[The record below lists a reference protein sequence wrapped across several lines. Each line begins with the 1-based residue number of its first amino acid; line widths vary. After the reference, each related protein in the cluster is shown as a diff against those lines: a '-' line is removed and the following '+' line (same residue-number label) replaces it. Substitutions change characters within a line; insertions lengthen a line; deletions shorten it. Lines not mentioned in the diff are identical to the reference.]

1 MRLFNTLT
9 NKKEEFK
16 PIEEGKVS
24 IYICG
29 PTVYNH
35 AHIGNTR
42 PMIVF
47 DVLRRTFE
55 YLGNDVTFV
64 SNYTDVDDKIIKAA
78 KAEGIT
84 EKELTDKYIK
94 AYEDVRAGLN
104 IEDPTYK
111 PRVTETMPEIIDFI
125 QALIDKGY
133 AYEVDGDV
141 YFRVTK
147 VKEYGMLSG
156 IKVEDLIAGASDRT
170 LSEDDKKKE
179 STTDYALWKKTDEGI
194 QFDTPWSKGRPG
206 WHTECVV
213 MINKLFKDGKIDI
226 HGGGQDLKFPHHE
239 NEIAQSMAYNGHP
252 IANYWMHNQMI
263 NIDGEKM
270 SKSLGNV
277 LWAKDLIVK
286 LGCNVFKWLML
297 STHYRNP
304 LNLTVDVIAGV
315 RKEVSKVENAT
326 KNASLYLQVNHVPAH
341 DYKKETVDAM
351 VNSLEDDLNTSLALT
366 QILDQVKVL
375 NQVMRVREKDND
387 VIATE
392 YATLVKMGDVSG
404 FLFEGTKLS
413 EDDIALYEEWNAYK
427 KEKNFDEADRVRK
440 ELTER
445 GIL

>member
-35 AHIGNTR
+35 AHLGNTR

-111 PRVTETMPEIIDFI
+111 PRVTETMPEIINFI

-133 AYEVDGDV
+133 ACEVDGDV

-170 LSEDDKKKE
+170 LSVDDKKKE
-179 STTDYALWKKTDEGI
+179 STTDFALWKKTNEGI

-277 LWAKDLIVK
+277 LWAKDLIVEF
-286 LGCNVFKWLML
+286 GCNVFKWLML

-304 LNLTVDVIAGV
+304 LNMTDDVIAGV
-315 RKEVSKVENAT
+315 RKEVSKAENAT
-326 KNASLYLQVNHVPAH
+326 KSASLYLQVNHVPAH

-351 VNSLEDDLNTSLALT
+351 VNALEDDLNTSLALT

-392 YATLVKMGDVSG
+392 YATLVKMGDVLG

-413 EDDIALYEEWNAYK
+413 EEDIALYEEWNAYK

>member
-1 MRLFNTLT
+1 MGLMIYNSLT
-9 NKKEEFK
+9 NKIEEFK
-16 PIEEGKVS
+16 THEPGIVNM
-24 IYICG
+24 YVCG
-29 PTVYNH
+29 PTVYDYI
-35 AHIGNTR
+35 HIGNAR
-42 PMIVF
+42 PVIFYDM
-47 DVLRRTFE
+47 LKNYLE
-55 YLGNDVTFV
+55 YIGYKVNYA
-64 SNYTDVDDKIIKAA
+64 SNITDVDDKIINKALEQGVSEEEIA
-78 KAEGIT
+78 KKYEDAYFKNCNDLGSKRPT
-84 EKELTDKYIK
+84 FVPHATAYIK
-94 AYEDVRAGLN
+94 EML
-104 IEDPTYK
+104 
-111 PRVTETMPEIIDFI
+111 DFI
-125 QALIDKGY
+125 GQLVNKGY
-133 AYEVDGDV
+133 AYEVNGDV
-141 YFRVTK
+141 YFRVNHLDS
-147 VKEYGMLSG
+147 YGVLSNQVQEELQNG
-156 IKVEDLIAGASDRT
+156 VRKDVDT
-170 LSEDDKKKE
+170 KKE
-179 STTDYALWKKTDEGI
+179 NPLDFVLWKKTNVGI
-194 QFDTPWSKGRPG
+194 KWPSIYGPGRPG
-206 WHTECVV
+206 WHTECVC
-213 MINKLFKDGKIDI
+213 MIDKIFNHKMIDI
-226 HGGGQDLKFPHHE
+226 HGGGMDLKFPHHE

-277 LWAKDLIVK
+277 LWAKDLIVEF
-286 LGCNVFKWLML
+286 GCNVFKWLML

-351 VNSLEDDLNTSLALT
+351 VNALEDDLNTSLALT

-392 YATLVKMGDVSG
+392 YATLVKMGDVLG

-413 EDDIALYEEWNAYK
+413 EEDIALYEEWNAYK

>member
-170 LSEDDKKKE
+170 LSEDNKKKE
-179 STTDYALWKKTDEGI
+179 STTDFALWKKTNEGI

-277 LWAKDLIVK
+277 LWAKDLIVEF
-286 LGCNVFKWLML
+286 GCNVFKWLML

-304 LNLTVDVIAGV
+304 LNMTDDVIAGV

-351 VNSLEDDLNTSLALT
+351 VNALEDDLNTSLALT
-366 QILDQVKVL
+366 QVLDQVKVL

-392 YATLVKMGDVSG
+392 YATLVKMGDVLG

-413 EDDIALYEEWNAYK
+413 EEDIALYEQWNAYK

>member
-35 AHIGNTR
+35 AHIGNAR

-179 STTDYALWKKTDEGI
+179 STTDFALWKKTNEGI

-277 LWAKDLIVK
+277 LWAKDLTVEF
-286 LGCNVFKWLML
+286 GCNVFKWLML

-304 LNLTVDVIAGV
+304 LNMTDDVIAGV

-351 VNSLEDDLNTSLALT
+351 VNALEDDLNTSLALT
-366 QILDQVKVL
+366 QVLDQVKVL

-392 YATLVKMGDVSG
+392 YATLVKMGDVLG

-413 EDDIALYEEWNAYK
+413 EEDIALYEQWNAYK

>member
-78 KAEGIT
+78 KAESIT

-170 LSEDDKKKE
+170 LSVDDKKKE
-179 STTDYALWKKTDEGI
+179 STTDFALWKKTDEGI

-277 LWAKDLIVK
+277 LWAKDLIVEF
-286 LGCNVFKWLML
+286 GCNVFKWLML

-304 LNLTVDVIAGV
+304 LNMTEKVIVGV

-351 VNSLEDDLNTSLALT
+351 VNALEDDLNTSLALT

-392 YATLVKMGDVSG
+392 YATLVKMGDVLG

-413 EDDIALYEEWNAYK
+413 EEDIALYEEWNAYK